1 MGSRLLLALDETDPQ
16 RAFFVAEA
24 AAPHLAGIKINWPL
38 LMQGGLE
45 TVAKLAKLA
54 PVICDLKVADIP
66 NTARL
71 IAEAAYGAGAAGI
84 IAHAFPGA
92 GPLRA
97 IRDVAPDRDL
107 YAVITMSHPGGG
119 EFFDIAAL
127 AAVARDDPVRDKSRW
142 CGCCCGR
149 GSAAPAAGRHQ
160 PCRPAARKCAA
171 GHAAALASQEYPGCG
186 GQQCRGRPA
195 ELCALSPA
203 SRFCGWRRR

>member
-16 RAFFVAEA
+16 RAFSVAEA

-127 AAVARDDPVRDKSRW
+127 AAVARGGGATGVVAPATRPEDITTVREAVGDLKIIAPGVGAQGGDPRAAITAGADLIIVGRAIYQADDP
-142 CGCCCGR
+142 G
-149 GSAAPAAGRHQ
+149 APARDF
-160 PCRPAARKCAA
+160 
-171 GHAAALASQEYPGCG
+171 AAALGD
-186 GQQCRGRPA
+186 
-195 ELCALSPA
+195 
-203 SRFCGWRRR
+203 

>member
-16 RAFFVAEA
+16 RAFSVAEA

-97 IRDVAPDRDL
+97 IRDVAPNRDL

-119 EFFDIAAL
+119 EFFDIVAL
-127 AAVARDDPVRDKSRW
+127 AAIARDGGATGVV
-142 CGCCCGR
+142 
-149 GSAAPAAGRHQ
+149 APATRPEDITAVREAVGDLKIIAPGVGAQGGDPRAAITAGADLIIVGRAIYQ
-160 PCRPAARKCAA
+160 ADDPGAAAREF
-171 GHAAALASQEYPGCG
+171 AAALGD
-186 GQQCRGRPA
+186 
-195 ELCALSPA
+195 
-203 SRFCGWRRR
+203 

>member
-24 AAPHLAGIKINWPL
+24 TAPHLAGIKINWPL

-119 EFFDIAAL
+119 EFFDITAL
-127 AAVARDDPVRDKSRW
+127 AAVARDGGATGVV
-142 CGCCCGR
+142 
-149 GSAAPAAGRHQ
+149 APATRPEDITAVREAVGDLKIIAPGIGAQGGDPRAAITAGADLIIVGRAIYQ
-160 PCRPAARKCAA
+160 AEDPGAAAREF
-171 GHAAALASQEYPGCG
+171 AAALGD
-186 GQQCRGRPA
+186 
-195 ELCALSPA
+195 
-203 SRFCGWRRR
+203 

>member
-16 RAFFVAEA
+16 RAFSVAEA

-119 EFFDIAAL
+119 EFFDITAL
-127 AAVARDDPVRDKSRW
+127 AAVARDGGATGVV
-142 CGCCCGR
+142 
-149 GSAAPAAGRHQ
+149 APATRPEDITAVREAVGDLKIIAPGIGAQGGDPRAAITAGADLIIVGRAIYQ
-160 PCRPAARKCAA
+160 AEDPGAAAREF
-171 GHAAALASQEYPGCG
+171 AAALDD
-186 GQQCRGRPA
+186 
-195 ELCALSPA
+195 
-203 SRFCGWRRR
+203 

>member
-1 MGSRLLLALDETDPQ
+1 
-16 RAFFVAEA
+16 
-24 AAPHLAGIKINWPL
+24 LAGIKINWPL

-127 AAVARDDPVRDKSRW
+127 ATVARDGGATGVV
-142 CGCCCGR
+142 
-149 GSAAPAAGRHQ
+149 APATRPEDITAVREAVGDLKIIAPGVGAQGGDPRAAITAGADLIIVGRAIYQ
-160 PCRPAARKCAA
+160 ADDPGAAAREF
-171 GHAAALASQEYPGCG
+171 AAALGD
-186 GQQCRGRPA
+186 
-195 ELCALSPA
+195 
-203 SRFCGWRRR
+203 

>member
-16 RAFFVAEA
+16 RAFSVAEA

-119 EFFDIAAL
+119 EFFDITAL
-127 AAVARDDPVRDKSRW
+127 AAVARDGGATGVV
-142 CGCCCGR
+142 
-149 GSAAPAAGRHQ
+149 APATRPEDITTVREAVGDLKIIAPGVGAQGGDPRAAITAGADLIIVGRAIYQ
-160 PCRPAARKCAA
+160 TDDPGAAAREF
-171 GHAAALASQEYPGCG
+171 AAALGD
-186 GQQCRGRPA
+186 
-195 ELCALSPA
+195 
-203 SRFCGWRRR
+203 

>member
-119 EFFDIAAL
+119 EFFDITAL
-127 AAVARDDPVRDKSRW
+127 AAVARDGGATGVV
-142 CGCCCGR
+142 
-149 GSAAPAAGRHQ
+149 APATRPEDITAVREAVGDLKIIAPGIGAQGGDPRAAITAGADLIIVGRAIYQ
-160 PCRPAARKCAA
+160 AEDPGAAAREF
-171 GHAAALASQEYPGCG
+171 AAALGD
-186 GQQCRGRPA
+186 
-195 ELCALSPA
+195 
-203 SRFCGWRRR
+203 